1 MSDKDSILLECRD
14 SIAIV
19 TLNRPEQRNAFD
31 ASMCDQLRKAFDQIE
46 ADNSILC
53 SVIVG
58 NGPAFCAGMDL
69 KAFVAGD
76 ADKMLFGEYGFAG
89 FVKRKRKKP
98 VIAAVEGAALA
109 GGFELMLACDMVV
122 ASESAKFGLPESKLG
137 LVAAGGGA
145 IRLGQRVPRFIANQ
159 ILLTGRVF
167 GAQDALEWG
176 LVNNVVSNGEALD
189 CATQLAQEIS
199 QNAPSSIQASLA
211 LADFAASQVE
221 QQLWEANDQQM
232 QEIGKTNDAKE
243 GPTAFIEKRKP
254 VWRGE

>member
-1 MSDKDSILLECRD
+1 MSNSKTIFLEHGD
-14 SIAIV
+14 GIAIV
-19 TLNRPEQRNAFD
+19 TLDRPDQRNAFD
-31 ASMCDQLRKAFDQIE
+31 AAMCDQLRDTFDQIE

-53 SVIVG
+53 SVITG
-58 NGPAFCAGMDL
+58 NGPSFCAGMDL

-76 ADKMLFGEYGFAG
+76 ADEMLFGEHGFAG

-145 IRLGQRVPRFIANQ
+145 IRLGQRMPRVIANQ

-167 GAQDALEWG
+167 GAQDALKWG
-176 LVNNVVSNGEALD
+176 LLNNVVPDGEALES
-189 CATQLAQEIS
+189 ATQLAQEIA
-199 QNAPSSIQASLA
+199 QNAPLSIQASLA
-211 LADFAASQVE
+211 LSGLAASQVE
-221 QQLWEANDQQM
+221 QHLWEANDQQM

-254 VWRGE
+254 VWHGK

>member
-1 MSDKDSILLECRD
+1 MSNSKTILLERGGG
-14 SIAIV
+14 IAIV
-19 TLNRPEQRNAFD
+19 TLNRPDQRNAFD
-31 ASMCDQLRKAFDQIE
+31 AAMCDQLRDTFDQIE

-53 SVIVG
+53 SVITG
-58 NGPAFCAGMDL
+58 NGPSFCAGMDL
-69 KAFVAGD
+69 KAFVAGY
-76 ADKMLFGEYGFAG
+76 ANKMLFGEHGFAG

-145 IRLGQRVPRFIANQ
+145 IRLGQRMPRVIANQ

-176 LVNNVVSNGEALD
+176 LLNNVVPDGETLNS
-189 CATQLAQEIS
+189 ATQLAQEIA
-199 QNAPSSIQASLA
+199 QNAPLSIQASLA
-211 LADFAASQVE
+211 LSDLAASQVE
-221 QQLWEANDQQM
+221 QHLWEANDQRM
-232 QEIGKTNDAKE
+232 VEIGKAADAKE